1 MSPHERSH
9 GESFL
14 DLVVHR
20 FGRDGFYLLDEPEA
34 ALSVRGCLA
43 MLARLSE
50 LAAQG
55 CQLLIATH
63 SPVLPAL
70 PGATILELGDD
81 GQLRQ
86 VGYDEA
92 LPVR

>member
-1 MSPHERSH
+1 
-9 GESFL
+9 
-14 DLVVHR
+14 
-20 FGRDGFYLLDEPEA
+20 
-34 ALSVRGCLA
+34 

-63 SPVLPAL
+63 SPVLLSL

-81 GQLRQ
+81 GQLRR

-92 LPVR
+92 LPVRLTRDFLANPKIYLRHLLDDDDGDDNARAGIGYERS

>member
-1 MSPHERSH
+1 
-9 GESFL
+9 
-14 DLVVHR
+14 
-20 FGRDGFYLLDEPEA
+20 
-34 ALSVRGCLA
+34 

-63 SPVLPAL
+63 SPVLLAL

-86 VGYDEA
+86 VGYDDA
-92 LPVR
+92 LPVRLTRDFLANPKIYLRHLLDDDGDNSEGEDWV

>member
-1 MSPHERSH
+1 
-9 GESFL
+9 
-14 DLVVHR
+14 
-20 FGRDGFYLLDEPEA
+20 
-34 ALSVRGCLA
+34 

-63 SPVLPAL
+63 SPVLLAL

-92 LPVR
+92 LPVRLTRDFLANPKIYLRHLLDDDGDNSEDWYERS

>member
-1 MSPHERSH
+1 
-9 GESFL
+9 
-14 DLVVHR
+14 
-20 FGRDGFYLLDEPEA
+20 
-34 ALSVRGCLA
+34 

-63 SPVLPAL
+63 SPVLLAL

-86 VGYDEA
+86 VGYDDA
-92 LPVR
+92 LPVRLTRDFLANPKIYLRHLLDDDGDNSEDWYERS

>member
-1 MSPHERSH
+1 
-9 GESFL
+9 
-14 DLVVHR
+14 
-20 FGRDGFYLLDEPEA
+20 
-34 ALSVRGCLA
+34 
-43 MLARLSE
+43 LARLSE

-63 SPVLPAL
+63 SPVLLAL

-92 LPVR
+92 LPVRLTRDFLANPKIYLRHLLDDDGDDNGGDWV